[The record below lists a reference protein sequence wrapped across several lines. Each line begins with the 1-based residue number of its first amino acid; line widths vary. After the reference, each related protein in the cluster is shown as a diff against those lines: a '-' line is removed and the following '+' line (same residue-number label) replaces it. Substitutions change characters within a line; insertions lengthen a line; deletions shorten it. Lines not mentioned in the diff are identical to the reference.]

1 MTTDIRDMSY
11 VQITDTY
18 NRKTGEHL
26 KSVCTSPNG
35 DIIWEEGRTSAK
47 DVVFM
52 DYSEQIYTRAKN
64 RGIMGL

>member
-1 MTTDIRDMSY
+1 MTTDLRDMSY

-35 DIIWEEGRTSAK
+35 DTIWEEGRTPSK
-47 DVVFM
+47 DVAFFPP
-52 DYSEQIYTRAKN
+52 YLRAPWLKP
-64 RGIMGL
+64 